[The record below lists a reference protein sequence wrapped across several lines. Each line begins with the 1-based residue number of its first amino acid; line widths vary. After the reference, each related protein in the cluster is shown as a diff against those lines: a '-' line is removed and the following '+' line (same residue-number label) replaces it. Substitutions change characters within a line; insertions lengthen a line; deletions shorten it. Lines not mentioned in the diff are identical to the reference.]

1 MGIDHNAQC
10 DQALRMMPEM
20 IGTHRNG
27 LFRANRSQCSSY
39 QAFLVPDMSQI
50 KGLELLVVAAG
61 LSRMKE
67 LIESNAISRVA
78 EVRTLKT
85 MEAADWLGFPQ
96 ERSVVQNQYRHLLTL
111 GVEAPRWGSMKHG
124 RPAFSSLSKQSALTR
139 LNSQA
144 S

>member
-1 MGIDHNAQC
+1 MPNVIRSFETRPSQQVNKTSVKRGHSL
-10 DQALRMMPEM
+10 QALRMMPEM

-67 LIESNAISRVA
+67 LIESNVHSKLPWASKSEIS
-78 EVRTLKT
+78 
-85 MEAADWLGFPQ
+85 
-96 ERSVVQNQYRHLLTL
+96 N
-111 GVEAPRWGSMKHG
+111 
-124 RPAFSSLSKQSALTR
+124 SA
-139 LNSQA
+139 
-144 S
+144 